1 MELAREIVLAA
12 LFFLIAAVLTSGRG
26 LAQDRPRHVAADK
39 PQKQAW
45 LRKSAPARR
54 CSFERIGDGAEV
66 KVCRVAVR
74 L

>member
-1 MELAREIVLAA
+1 MDLARDIVLAG

-26 LAQDRPRHVAADK
+26 LAQD
-39 PQKQAW
+39 
-45 LRKSAPARR
+45 
-54 CSFERIGDGAEV
+54 AEV